1 MNEEIAITIAELIK
15 DMDVDDRGKLFEDI
29 GMELVRQSQGYT
41 GMLFTDLAKTYRG
54 K

>member
-1 MNEEIAITIAELIK
+1 MNEDAKTIATLIK
-15 DMDVDDRGKLFEDI
+15 DIDVDERAKLFADI